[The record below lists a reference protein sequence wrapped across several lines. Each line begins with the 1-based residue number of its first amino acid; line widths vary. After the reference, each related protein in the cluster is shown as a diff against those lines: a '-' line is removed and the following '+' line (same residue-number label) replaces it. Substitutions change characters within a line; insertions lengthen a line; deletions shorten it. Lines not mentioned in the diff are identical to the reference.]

1 MPTSARPHR
10 YAVVDAFTDVPFRGN
25 PAAVCLL
32 ELDGAGARIRDVD
45 RKWMLA
51 VAAEFNAPVT
61 AFLAPAAAGGGTAA
75 TPRFHIRWFTTV
87 AEVRRHHSVELCGHA
102 TLAAAHFLLTGGG
115 VGAGTG
121 AIEFVTMA
129 GLVLTARRRV
139 KVVGKRACDDF
150 AAHGVDRGG
159 GGFCIELDFPVASVE
174 ECGSGELPALMPD
187 TLNGASIV
195 NVCKTSTI
203 GDLMVELSSGEEI
216 ARLRPNFI
224 EIRECAKRAM
234 VVTGPAPAGS
244 QVDFVTRLFAPNVG
258 VDEDQVCGSVHCA
271 LVPYWAKKL
280 GKTRLTAQMEN
291 VRTLTLAFAVHV
303 TMEPRLL
310 QGAGRCA
317 WSSTK
322 MRSGCGSAEKLR
334 PSWLALC

>member
-280 GKTRLTAQMEN
+280 GKTRLTAQMASSRGGTLRLELDEDAQR
-291 VRTLTLAFAVHV
+291 VRICGEAATVMAGTLLA
-303 TMEPRLL
+303 
-310 QGAGRCA
+310 
-317 WSSTK
+317 
-322 MRSGCGSAEKLR
+322 
-334 PSWLALC
+334 